1 MTDVII
7 ASVKE
12 SDTPDMYWNVIDSS
26 GAVLGVW
33 GELADAESYCNDT
46 DLTYEIIP
54 VRKYTANLLAANVT
68 LRIHCIED
76 RTLDKNF
83 DMTGD
88 YEKARQGIR
97 DYCNKNRI
105 RVLNKASFD
114 WPL

>member
-1 MTDVII
+1 MTDVVI

-12 SDTPDMYWNVIDSS
+12 FDTPDTYWNVIDMS
-26 GAVLGVW
+26 GAVIGVW

-54 VRKYTANLLAANVT
+54 VRKYTANLLSANVT
-68 LRIHCIED
+68 LKLSVIED
-76 RTLDKNF
+76 HKLSRTF

-105 RVLNKASFD
+105 RVLNRASFN
-114 WPL
+114 WSL